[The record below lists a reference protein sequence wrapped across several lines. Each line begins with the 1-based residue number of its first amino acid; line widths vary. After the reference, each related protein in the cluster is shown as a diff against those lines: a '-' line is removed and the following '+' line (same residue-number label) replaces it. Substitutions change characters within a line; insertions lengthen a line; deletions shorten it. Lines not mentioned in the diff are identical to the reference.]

1 MLRLLLSIAIS
12 LSFTL
17 PAIAGPKNVV
27 LLIADDLGLEVG
39 CYGDKAAHTPN
50 IDALAKSGTR
60 FSHGFASASS
70 CSPSRATILTG
81 MPTHMCGQYGL
92 AHGDHNVYSF
102 RKVKG
107 LPALLTPAGYRSGV
121 IAKLH
126 IQPKEVYPFDVEIP
140 GSGRNP
146 VQVAGQAKKFITDC
160 GDKPFFLL
168 VGFTDPHRAAKG
180 FANDGKYPPEV
191 PAIKFDPKTL
201 PLPYFIPDQP
211 DARADLADYYQSVA
225 RLDDGVGR
233 VLKVLEESKKLDD
246 TLVIFLSDNGIPF
259 PGAKTT
265 LYDSGLHLPLIVR
278 KPGQKASIV
287 CSAMASWTDITPTIL
302 DWCGIKPPPELPG
315 KSVLPL
321 LEDEKPTG
329 WDEVYGSHQ
338 FHEIT
343 MYYPMRSIR
352 TRDYHYILNYAHNLE
367 FPHAQ
372 DLWESPTWQGIL
384 TRGDRF
390 MGQRPVEAFLHRP
403 KEELYELATD
413 PNELKNLASDQTK
426 TKILNELRAKL
437 KAWQKRTNDPWLI
450 KDKHE

>member
-1 MLRLLLSIAIS
+1 MFRVLLTLVAL

-17 PAIAGPKNVV
+17 PALASPKNVV

-39 CYGDKAAHTPN
+39 CYGDKVAHTPN
-50 IDALAKSGTR
+50 IDAFAKSGTR
-60 FSHGFASASS
+60 FSHGFASVSS
-70 CSPSRATILTG
+70 CSPSRAAILTG

-107 LPALLTPAGYRSGV
+107 LPALLAPAGYRSGV

-126 IQPKEVYPFDVEIP
+126 VQPKEVYPFDVEIP

-146 VQVAGQAKKFITDC
+146 VQVAEQARKFITDS

-233 VLKVLEESKKLDD
+233 VLKVLEETKKRDD

-265 LYDSGLHLPLIVR
+265 LYDSGLHLPLIIR
-278 KPGQKASIV
+278 KPGQKANVV
-287 CSAMASWTDITPTIL
+287 CSGMVSWTDIAPTIL
-302 DWCGIKPPPELPG
+302 DWCGVKIPSELPG
-315 KSVLPL
+315 KSFLPI
-321 LEDEKPTG
+321 LEEEKPTG

-352 TRDYHYILNYAHNLE
+352 TREHQYILNYAHELE
-367 FPHAQ
+367 YPHAS
-372 DLWESPTWQGIL
+372 DLWGSDTWQGIL
-384 TRGDRF
+384 KRGDKF
-390 MGQRPVEAFLHRP
+390 MGQRSVDAFLHRP
-403 KEELYELATD
+403 REELYELTTD
-413 PNELKNLASDQTK
+413 PNELKNVATEPAK
-426 TKILNELRAKL
+426 AKILNELRAKL